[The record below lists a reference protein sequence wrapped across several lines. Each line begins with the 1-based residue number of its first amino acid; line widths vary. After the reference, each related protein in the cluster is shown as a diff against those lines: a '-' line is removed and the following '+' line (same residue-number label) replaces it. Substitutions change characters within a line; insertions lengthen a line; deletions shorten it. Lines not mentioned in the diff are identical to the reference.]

1 MRTGATWPAIRVLRI
16 DRARI
21 PFTSAMPSIPSSP
34 QPANLADPAAQ
45 TAPARDRMTKSEL
58 RASLSLASI
67 FALRMLGLFLIL
79 PVFAEYARGLPDGHD
94 AQRIGLAM
102 GIYGLMQA
110 FLHIPLGWLSDRI
123 GRKPVMVAGLLLF
136 VAGALVAAFSDT
148 LAGITIGRAMQ
159 GMGAISAAIT
169 ACIAD
174 LTRERHRTK
183 AMAMVGGSIGLTFA
197 LSLVIASPL
206 LKSIGMSGIFWLMA
220 VLGVLA
226 IGVTLFLVPA
236 PPPPH
241 PVRMPF
247 RQVLL
252 NPDLIRMNVG
262 VLALH
267 ASQVAMFMVVPA
279 MLAGCRHAAGPAL
292 EGLPARG
299 AGLLVLMLGPMMA
312 AERYGR
318 VRPVLLASVALMTV
332 VQLLFAAVQGLW
344 PIVGVLLLFFVA
356 FNVLEAMQPSLVS
369 RYAAAGRGAA
379 LGVYN
384 TTQAMGPVPGR
395 RGGRLAAQA
404 RGPQRGIPRLR
415 GRAGALA
422 YNRVEHEGATGP
434 RAGGCVGSGGLDT
447 LVVISVAVR
456 NAFSS

>member
-1 MRTGATWPAIRVLRI
+1 M
-16 DRARI
+16 
-21 PFTSAMPSIPSSP
+21 SSIHSSS
-34 QPANLADPAAQ
+34 DTAAAESSQ
-45 TAPARDRMTKSEL
+45 DSKADRMTRTEV
-58 RASLSLASI
+58 RAAVSLASI

-94 AQRIGLAM
+94 AQRVGLAM

-136 VAGALVAAFSDT
+136 VAGGLVAASSHT
-148 LAGITIGRAMQ
+148 LTGIIAGRALQ
-159 GMGAISAAIT
+159 GTGAISAAIT

-206 LKSIGMSGIFWLMA
+206 LHSIGMPGIFTLMS
-220 VLGVLA
+220 VLGAVA
-226 IGVTLFLVPA
+226 IGVTIFVVPS

-241 PVRMPF
+241 PVRLPF
-247 RQVLL
+247 RKVLM
-252 NPDLIRMNVG
+252 NADLARLNVG

-279 MLAGCRHAAGPAL
+279 MLSDAGMPLDQHWKVY
-292 EGLPARG
+292 LPVV
-299 AGLLVLMLGPMMA
+299 LVSFLLMLAPMMA

-318 VRPVLLASVALMTV
+318 VRPVLLGAVALLTA
-332 VQLLFAAVQGLW
+332 VQLMFAAVHGLW
-344 PIVGVLLLFFVA
+344 SIVGVLLLFFVA

-369 RYAAAGRGAA
+369 RYAAAARGAA
-379 LGVYN
+379 LGIYN
-384 TTQAMGPVPGR
+384 TTQAMGLFLGGAVGGWLLKHEGR
-395 RGGRLAAQA
+395 AAVFLGCAVVLLLWLIIAWSMKAPPA
-404 RGPQRGIPRLR
+404 RGQ
-415 GRAGALA
+415 AGAA
-422 YNRVEHEGATGP
+422 A
-434 RAGGCVGSGGLDT
+434 A
-447 LVVISVAVR
+447 A
-456 NAFSS
+456 

>member
-1 MRTGATWPAIRVLRI
+1 
-16 DRARI
+16 
-21 PFTSAMPSIPSSP
+21 
-34 QPANLADPAAQ
+34 
-45 TAPARDRMTKSEL
+45 MTKGEL
-58 RASLSLASI
+58 RASLTLASI

-79 PVFAEYARGLPDGHD
+79 PVFAEYARTLPDGHD
-94 AQRIGLAM
+94 AQRVGIAM

-110 FLHIPLGWLSDRI
+110 FLHIPLGWLSDRV

-148 LAGITIGRAMQ
+148 LTGIIIGRALQ

-206 LKSIGMSGIFWLMA
+206 LHSIGMSGIFSLMA
-220 VLGVLA
+220 VFGVVA

-241 PVRMPF
+241 PVRLPF
-247 RQVLL
+247 RQVLM
-252 NPDLIRMNVG
+252 NADLIRLNVG

-279 MLAGCRHAAGPAL
+279 MLSDAGMPLDQHWKVY
-292 EGLPARG
+292 LPVV
-299 AGLLVLMLGPMMA
+299 LVSFLLMLAPMMA
-312 AERYGR
+312 AERYGK

-332 VQLLFAAVQGLW
+332 VQILFASVHGLW

-369 RYAAAGRGAA
+369 RYAAVSRGAA

-384 TTQAMGPVPGR
+384 TTQSLGLFLGGVAGGWLLQHEGR
-395 RGGRLAAQA
+395 SAVFIGCAVVLVLWLIIAWSMKAPPA
-404 RGPQRGIPRLR
+404 RGQ
-415 GRAGALA
+415 ASTSA
-422 YNRVEHEGATGP
+422 
-434 RAGGCVGSGGLDT
+434 
-447 LVVISVAVR
+447 VA
-456 NAFSS
+456 A

>member
-1 MRTGATWPAIRVLRI
+1 V
-16 DRARI
+16 
-21 PFTSAMPSIPSSP
+21 
-34 QPANLADPAAQ
+34 
-45 TAPARDRMTKSEL
+45 RDRMTKGEL
-58 RASLSLASI
+58 RASLTLASI

-79 PVFAEYARGLPDGHD
+79 PVFAEYARTLPDGHD
-94 AQRIGLAM
+94 AQRVGIAM

-110 FLHIPLGWLSDRI
+110 FLHIPLGWLSDRV

-148 LAGITIGRAMQ
+148 LTGIIIGRALQ

-206 LKSIGMSGIFWLMA
+206 LHSIGMSGIFSLMA
-220 VLGVLA
+220 VFGVVA

-241 PVRMPF
+241 PVRLPF
-247 RQVLL
+247 RQVLM
-252 NPDLIRMNVG
+252 NADLIRLNVG

-279 MLAGCRHAAGPAL
+279 MLSDAGMPLDQHWKVY
-292 EGLPARG
+292 LPVV
-299 AGLLVLMLGPMMA
+299 LVSFLLMLAPMMA
-312 AERYGR
+312 AERYGK

-332 VQLLFAAVQGLW
+332 VQILFASVHGLW

-369 RYAAAGRGAA
+369 RYAAVSRGAA

-384 TTQAMGPVPGR
+384 TTQSLGLFL
-395 RGGRLAAQA
+395 GGV
-404 RGPQRGIPRLR
+404 
-415 GRAGALA
+415 AGGWLLQ
-422 YNRVEHEGATGP
+422 HEGRSAVFI
-434 RAGGCVGSGGLDT
+434 GCAVVLVLWLIIAWSMKAPPARSQGST
-447 LVVISVAVR
+447 SAVA
-456 NAFSS
+456 A

>member
-1 MRTGATWPAIRVLRI
+1 
-16 DRARI
+16 
-21 PFTSAMPSIPSSP
+21 MPSTQSSSTAAAEDTAATAGTARGP
-34 QPANLADPAAQ
+34 QSDRTEPAEG
-45 TAPARDRMTKSEL
+45 MTRVEV
-58 RASLSLASI
+58 RASVSLASI

-94 AQRIGLAM
+94 AQRVGLAM

-123 GRKPVMVAGLLLF
+123 GRKPVMVGGLLLF
-136 VAGALVAAFSDT
+136 VAGAVVAALSDT
-148 LAGITIGRAMQ
+148 LTGIIVGRAMQ

-206 LKSIGMSGIFWLMA
+206 LHAIGMSGIFGLMG
-220 VLGVLA
+220 VLGVVA
-226 IGVTLFLVPA
+226 ILVTLFLVPS

-241 PVRMPF
+241 AERPPF
-247 RQVLL
+247 RRVLL
-252 NPDLIRMNVG
+252 NADLARLNVG

-267 ASQVAMFMVVPA
+267 ASQVAMFMVVPG
-279 MLAGCRHAAGPAL
+279 MLADA
-292 EGLPARG
+292 GLPLDAHWKVY
-299 AGLLVLMLGPMMA
+299 LPVVLVSFVLMLAPMMA

-318 VRPVLLASVALMTV
+318 IRPVLLGAVALLTA
-332 VQLLFAAVQGLW
+332 VQLLFAMVHGLW
-344 PIVGVLLLFFVA
+344 AIVGVLLLFFVA

-369 RYAAAGRGAA
+369 RYAAAARGAA

-384 TTQAMGPVPGR
+384 TTQAAGLFLGGAVGGWLLQHEGR
-395 RGGRLAAQA
+395 GAVFLGCAAVLLLWLIIAWSMNPPPARGRDAAAQA
-404 RGPQRGIPRLR
+404 
-415 GRAGALA
+415 A
-422 YNRVEHEGATGP
+422 H
-434 RAGGCVGSGGLDT
+434 
-447 LVVISVAVR
+447 
-456 NAFSS
+456 

>member
-1 MRTGATWPAIRVLRI
+1 
-16 DRARI
+16 
-21 PFTSAMPSIPSSP
+21 MPSIPPSS
-34 QPANLADPAAQ
+34 QPAMLADEPARAE
-45 TAPARDRMTKSEL
+45 TSRDRMTRSEL

-79 PVFAEYARGLPDGHD
+79 PVFAEFARTLPDGHD
-94 AQRIGLAM
+94 AQRVGIAM

-136 VAGALVAAFSDT
+136 VAGALVAAFADT
-148 LAGITIGRAMQ
+148 LTGITVGRALQ

-206 LKSIGMSGIFWLMA
+206 LHSIGMSGIFGLMG
-220 VLGVLA
+220 VLGVVA
-226 IGVTLFLVPA
+226 IGVTLFLVPT
-236 PPPPH
+236 PPAPH
-241 PVRMPF
+241 PVQLPF
-247 RQVLL
+247 RTVLL
-252 NPDLIRMNVG
+252 NADLIRLNVG

-279 MLAGCRHAAGPAL
+279 MLSDAGMPLDQHWKVY
-292 EGLPARG
+292 LPVV
-299 AGLLVLMLGPMMA
+299 LVSFLLMLAPMMA
-312 AERYGR
+312 AERYGK
-318 VRPVLLASVALMTV
+318 VRPVLLASVALMTA
-332 VQLLFAAVQGLW
+332 VQLLFATVHGLW

-369 RYAAAGRGAA
+369 RYAAASRGAA
-379 LGVYN
+379 LGIYN
-384 TTQAMGPVPGR
+384 TTQALGLFLGGVAGGWLLKHEGR
-395 RGGRLAAQA
+395 PAVFVGCAAVLLVWLIIA
-404 RGPQRGIPRLR
+404 WSMKAPPA
-415 GRAGALA
+415 RAGSDK
-422 YNRVEHEGATGP
+422 N
-434 RAGGCVGSGGLDT
+434 GGTSA
-447 LVVISVAVR
+447 VA
-456 NAFSS
+456 A

>member
-1 MRTGATWPAIRVLRI
+1 
-16 DRARI
+16 
-21 PFTSAMPSIPSSP
+21 MPSTQSSSP
-34 QPANLADPAAQ
+34 AAADGAER
-45 TAPARDRMTKSEL
+45 TAGTVSARMSRIEL
-58 RASLSLASI
+58 RASVSLASI

-79 PVFAEYARGLPDGHD
+79 PVFAEYARTLPDGHD

-123 GRKPVMVAGLLLF
+123 GRKPVMVGGLLLF
-136 VAGALVAAFSDT
+136 VAGGLVAAFSDT
-148 LAGITIGRAMQ
+148 LTGIIAGRALQ

-174 LTRERHRTK
+174 LTSERHRTK

-206 LKSIGMSGIFWLMA
+206 LRTIGMPGIFTLMS
-220 VLGVLA
+220 VLGLLA
-226 IGVTLFLVPA
+226 IAVTLFLVPT

-241 PVRMPF
+241 PDQLPLHRVLPK
-247 RQVLL
+247 VLL
-252 NPDLIRMNVG
+252 NPDLARMNVG

-267 ASQVAMFMVVPA
+267 ASQVAMFMVVPG
-279 MLAGCRHAAGPAL
+279 MLADAGMPVDSHWKVY
-292 EGLPARG
+292 LPVV
-299 AGLLVLMLGPMMA
+299 LVSFLLMLAPMMA

-318 VRPVLLASVALMTV
+318 IRPVLLGAVALMTA
-332 VQLLFAAVQGLW
+332 VQLLFAAVHGLW

-369 RYAAAGRGAA
+369 RYAAASRGAA

-384 TTQAMGPVPGR
+384 TTQAIGLFLGGAVGGWLLQHAGRSAVFHGCAAVLVLWLIIAWGMKPPPARVRHGGPDSE
-395 RGGRLAAQA
+395 
-404 RGPQRGIPRLR
+404 PQP
-415 GRAGALA
+415 A
-422 YNRVEHEGATGP
+422 H
-434 RAGGCVGSGGLDT
+434 
-447 LVVISVAVR
+447 
-456 NAFSS
+456 

>member
-1 MRTGATWPAIRVLRI
+1 M
-16 DRARI
+16 
-21 PFTSAMPSIPSSP
+21 SSIHSSS
-34 QPANLADPAAQ
+34 DAAAAESSQ
-45 TAPARDRMTKSEL
+45 DSKADRMTRTEV
-58 RASLSLASI
+58 RGAVSLASI

-94 AQRIGLAM
+94 AQRVGLAM

-136 VAGALVAAFSDT
+136 VAGGLIAASSHT
-148 LAGITIGRAMQ
+148 LTGIIAGRALQ
-159 GMGAISAAIT
+159 GTGAISAAIT

-206 LKSIGMSGIFWLMA
+206 LHAIGMPGIFTLMS
-220 VLGVLA
+220 VLGAVA
-226 IGVTLFLVPA
+226 IGVTIFVVPS

-241 PVRMPF
+241 PVRLPF
-247 RQVLL
+247 RKVLL
-252 NPDLIRMNVG
+252 NGDLARLNVG

-279 MLAGCRHAAGPAL
+279 MLTDAGMPLDQHWKVY
-292 EGLPARG
+292 LPVV
-299 AGLLVLMLGPMMA
+299 LVSFLLMLAPMMA

-318 VRPVLLASVALMTV
+318 VRPVLLGAVALLTA
-332 VQLLFAAVQGLW
+332 VQLMFAAVHGLW
-344 PIVGVLLLFFVA
+344 SIVGVLLLFFVA

-369 RYAAAGRGAA
+369 RYAAAARGAA
-379 LGVYN
+379 LGIYN
-384 TTQAMGPVPGR
+384 TTQAMGLFLGGAVGGWLLKHEGR
-395 RGGRLAAQA
+395 AAVFLGCAVVLLLWLIIAWSMKAPPA
-404 RGPQRGIPRLR
+404 RGQ
-415 GRAGALA
+415 AGAA
-422 YNRVEHEGATGP
+422 A
-434 RAGGCVGSGGLDT
+434 A
-447 LVVISVAVR
+447 A
-456 NAFSS
+456 

>member
-1 MRTGATWPAIRVLRI
+1 
-16 DRARI
+16 
-21 PFTSAMPSIPSSP
+21 MPSIPSSP

-45 TAPARDRMTKSEL
+45 TAPVRDRMTKSEL

-241 PVRMPF
+241 PVCMPF

-279 MLAGCRHAAGPAL
+279 MLADAGMPL
-292 EGLPARG
+292 DQHWKVYLPVV
-299 AGLLVLMLGPMMA
+299 LVSFVLMLGPMMA

-332 VQLLFAAVQGLW
+332 VQLLFAAVHGLW

-384 TTQAMGPVPGR
+384 TTQAMGLFLGGVVGGWLLKHEGR
-395 RGGRLAAQA
+395 SAVFLGCAAVLVLWLIIAWSMKAPPA
-404 RGPQRGIPRLR
+404 RGQ
-415 GRAGALA
+415 
-422 YNRVEHEGATGP
+422 EGASGV
-434 RAGGCVGSGGLDT
+434 AG
-447 LVVISVAVR
+447 
-456 NAFSS
+456 